1 MNEIVGFLG
10 ENGAGKTT
18 TLNMI
23 TNYISQS
30 SGKIIIN
37 GKDICCQKPSEKKI
51 IGYLPENPPLYFD
64 MTVQEYLN
72 YVCELKKADKKR
84 RLYNGRL
91 ECTYYIYYGRRK
103 PVSA

>member
-1 MNEIVGFLG
+1 MIEIQGLTRYYGKIKAVENLNFVVNKNEIVGFLG

-37 GKDICCQKPSEKKI
+37 GKNICCQKPSEKK
-51 IGYLPENPPLYFD
+51 L
-64 MTVQEYLN
+64 
-72 YVCELKKADKKR
+72 
-84 RLYNGRL
+84 
-91 ECTYYIYYGRRK
+91 
-103 PVSA
+103 